1 MCATPSEAAG
11 TSLNGIRMPGSP
23 APSRKSAYADH
34 EKDAT
39 TPSDTSVSMVAA
51 ECRSPRTARTW
62 KGQAPHTATGA
73 ASMKH
78 SHCQLRNCGAGT
90 IDSTST
96 GTASNAV
103 TGSRSHS
110 CRASSVSR
118 PSSRG
123 CFLGGSGSAAV

>member
-1 MCATPSEAAG
+1 MRDAVRCGGNEAERHPHPGITGTP
-11 TSLNGIRMPGSP
+11 
-23 APSRKSAYADH
+23 RKSAYADH
-34 EKDAT
+34 AKDAT

-51 ECRSPRTARTW
+51 ECRSPRTARAW

-78 SHCQLRNCGAGT
+78 SHCQLRNCSTGT

-103 TGSRSHS
+103 PSSRSRS

-118 PSSRG
+118 PPSRG